1 MPENGGRN
9 LNGRT
14 RWKLD
19 SNLDIEQN
27 EVTACLW
34 VKVTKCMYV
43 AKAIGN
49 VARVCMLKGRNLGSE
64 IECGSWENAVRKI
77 HLKVGEALNKCVYV
91 IGEVAIQLRGIECDS
106 TYQCIS
112 NSWLCGGRTHCSQ
125 NPPGA

>member
-34 VKVTKCMYV
+34 VKGTKSMYV

-49 VARVCMLKGRNLGSE
+49 VARVRMLKGGHLGSE
-64 IECGSWENAVRKI
+64 IERGSRENAVSKV
-77 HLKVGEALNKCVYV
+77 HLKVGEALNKCIYV
-91 IGEVAIQLRGIECDS
+91 IGEVAIQLGGIECDS

-112 NSWLCGGRTHCSQ
+112 KS
-125 NPPGA
+125 